1 MTNVGASSGDPRREF
16 WVRENKDDTLVGPF
30 TLFEADTHAR
40 YLSQLDDKS
49 GLAEVATYVGDR
61 PGDPARAHLALF
73 VVYMF
78 IRGKKTLGGRT
89 AAYHSKEGLPP
100 TG

>member
-40 YLSQLDDKS
+40 YLS
-49 GLAEVATYVGDR
+49 
-61 PGDPARAHLALF
+61 
-73 VVYMF
+73 
-78 IRGKKTLGGRT
+78 
-89 AAYHSKEGLPP
+89 
-100 TG
+100 